1 MQPLIL
7 LKLYIK
13 VAKCDRELIIVP
25 LGQISSKS
33 VFAPL
38 FPCTYMATHVA
49 M

>member
-1 MQPLIL
+1 LVLIR
-7 LKLYIK
+7 IK
-13 VAKCDRELIIVP
+13 MAKCDRELIIVP

-38 FPCTYMATHVA
+38 FTCMTLYMAIHVA